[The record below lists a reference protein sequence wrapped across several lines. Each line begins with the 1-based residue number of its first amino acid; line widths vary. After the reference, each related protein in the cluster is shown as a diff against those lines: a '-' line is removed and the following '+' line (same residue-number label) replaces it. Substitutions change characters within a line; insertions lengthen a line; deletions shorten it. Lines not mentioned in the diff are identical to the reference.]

1 MDKKYIE
8 RPKEF
13 DRKEYTK
20 NYCKTHYKDF
30 STKIQPELRQR
41 IDCYCYTAGITKAEF
56 LRRAIDKLEENEDVC

>member
-20 NYCKTHYKDF
+20 NYCKAHYKDF
-30 STKIQPELRQR
+30 STKILPELYLR
-41 IDCYCYTAGITKAEF
+41 IADYCSAAGISKAEF
-56 LRRAIDKLEENEDVC
+56 LRRAIDKLEEI